1 MSENNQVI
9 FTVATKDG
17 LNEFHVQKL
26 ENLEYVLS
34 LMSKYPEVNRIEFDT
49 VEEYNTCVAN
59 LVTVINK
66 LSNDKIEVSL
76 EG

>member
-9 FTVATKDG
+9 FTVATKDC
-17 LNEFHVQKL
+17 LHEFHVQKL

-59 LVTVINK
+59 LVSVINK